1 MLSDKFLVKA
11 KEELREDEKRKQQA
25 LEHFREWLQ
34 KHPYIK
40 SIRQG
45 ESG

>member
-11 KEELREDEKRKQQA
+11 KEELREDEKRKEQA
-25 LEHFREWLQ
+25 LEHFREWIS

-40 SIRQG
+40 SVRQG
-45 ESG
+45 N